1 MIHQYPTEIGAGAF
15 KSQCLK
21 LLDAVA
27 FTRAPLVITKR
38 GKAVAKL
45 VPCPTKSNFLVP
57 CREVSLLKVTSFRLW
72 KTSGRLRADGLV
84 AGHPCAGVA
93 AGRQ

>member
-1 MIHQYPTEIGAGAF
+1 MIHQHPTDIGAGAF

-27 FTRAPLVITKR
+27 LNRAPLVITKR

-45 VPCPTKSNFLVP
+45 IPMPDAVDLFGAM
-57 CREVSLLKVTSFRLW
+57 
-72 KTSGRLRADGLV
+72 SGSVLFEGDIISPLDNDWS
-84 AGHPCAGVA
+84 A
-93 AGRQ
+93 AR